1 MGWIVAGIYGAILAV
16 AFSSGGTDLGLAV
29 LLAVVAL
36 NVGFRLD
43 LASRAISQWA
53 DRSSGRERAHSPS

>member
-43 LASRAISQWA
+43 LAGRWFTGWGHLRSR
-53 DRSSGRERAHSPS
+53 RPRVHSTS